1 MSNTAAWTP
10 GAEPERPALPDQILP
25 STSAHG
31 VVRVAG
37 RIAESIVDGPG
48 LRYVLFTQG
57 CPHRCPGCHNPDTHD
72 FGGGTPVV
80 LRDILA
86 DIRRNPLLR
95 GVTFSGGEPFCQ
107 SEALIPLAAALKSLG
122 YHLMAYTGYVWEDL
136 ARDSAAARLL
146 PFLDMLVDGP
156 FVAAR
161 RSLELRFR
169 GSSNQRILDVPA
181 GLRAGR
187 PMQHALHG
195 PVNTVL

>member
-1 MSNTAAWTP
+1 M
-10 GAEPERPALPDQILP
+10 PEENLL
-25 STSAHG
+25 
-31 VVRVAG
+31 
-37 RIAESIVDGPG
+37 RISGLVNDSIVDGPG
-48 LRYVLFTQG
+48 MRFTIFTQG

-187 PMQHALHG
+187 PVLHALHG

>member
-57 CPHRCPGCHNPDTHD
+57 GPHRCPGCHNPGTHD
-72 FGGGTPVV
+72 FGGGTPVA

-136 ARDSAAARLL
+136 ARDSAASRLL

-187 PMQHALHG
+187 PVLHALHG

>member
-1 MSNTAAWTP
+1 MSSTAAWTP
-10 GAEPERPALPDQILP
+10 GAEPGRNATASPALPAGL
-25 STSAHG
+25 AHG

-57 CPHRCPGCHNPDTHD
+57 CPHHCPGCHNPHTHD
-72 FGGGTPVV
+72 FAGGAPVS
-80 LRDILA
+80 LREVLA

-95 GVTFSGGEPFCQ
+95 RVTFSGGEPFCQ
-107 SEALIPLAAALKSLG
+107 GEALVPLAAALKGLG

-136 ARDSAAARLL
+136 VGNPAVARLL
-146 PFLDMLVDGP
+146 PLLDVVVDGP

-169 GSSNQRILDVPA
+169 GSANQRILDVPA

-187 PMQHALHG
+187 PVLHALHDS
-195 PVNTVL
+195 L